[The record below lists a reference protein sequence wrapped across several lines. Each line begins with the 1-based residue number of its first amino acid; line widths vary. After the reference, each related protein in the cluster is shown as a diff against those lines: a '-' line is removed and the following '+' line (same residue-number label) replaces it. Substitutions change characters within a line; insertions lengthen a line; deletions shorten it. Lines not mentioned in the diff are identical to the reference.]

1 MDRESGRTRNV
12 TSMARARSRVSV
24 ERRRA
29 DILEATREVVLE
41 KGFGGTRIQDV
52 AAALDVSQG
61 LIHYHFA
68 SKDDLLAETLRF
80 AADTDIRRLEKS
92 MASGKTALEKLD
104 RVLREYM
111 PGPRDQSW
119 LLWID
124 AWGEALRNARLR
136 AISEELDQSWVG
148 LLAQIFRDGVDEG
161 TFTCPDPLG
170 AAWRLASMMDGL
182 GLQVVL
188 HKATMSRAEM
198 LAHARHAAAL
208 ELGIDDDAFERI
220 APPKRTRERAVA
232 FET

>member
-1 MDRESGRTRNV
+1 
-12 TSMARARSRVSV
+12 
-24 ERRRA
+24 
-29 DILEATREVVLE
+29 
-41 KGFGGTRIQDV
+41 
-52 AAALDVSQG
+52 
-61 LIHYHFA
+61 
-68 SKDDLLAETLRF
+68 
-80 AADTDIRRLEKS
+80 
-92 MASGKTALEKLD
+92 
-104 RVLREYM
+104 M

-161 TFTCPDPLG
+161 TFTCTDPLG

-198 LAHARHAAAL
+198 LQHARDAAAL
-208 ELGIDDDAFERI
+208 ELGISAGDFDPRAAEI
-220 APPKRTRERAVA
+220 ASHERAVA